1 MQVELPEAAADLR
14 TTVSQIER
22 CLPLL
27 IQTDPAA
34 AAAEEDD
41 VWEDAPAAPAAVA
54 APRVETNMATVET
67 DWAAAFRGQDGTLQ
81 QQQQQWEEEE
91 EEEEEEEVEYGRD
104 NRLTVGRADVQI
116 DLEKPL
122 SSAGDT
128 SVVVETLRGLL
139 RLLTVRHG
147 PRLARWAAMC
157 MRIDSTN
164 APGKAAATAELVT
177 LRALCCDTLQRC
189 KLLGINSPESA
200 SM

>member
-1 MQVELPEAAADLR
+1 VA
-14 TTVSQIER
+14 QIER

-27 IQTDPAA
+27 IQADPAAAAAA

-41 VWEDAPAAPAAVA
+41 MWEDAPAAPAAVA
-54 APRVETNMATVET
+54 VPRVETNMATVET
-67 DWAAAFRGQDGTLQ
+67 DWAASFRGEDGTLQ
-81 QQQQQWEEEE
+81 QQQEEEE

-122 SSAGDT
+122 DNAGDT
-128 SVVVETLRGLL
+128 SVVVETLRGLQ

-157 MRIDSTN
+157 MRIDSAN

-177 LRALCCDTLQRC
+177 LRTLCCDTLRRC
-189 KLLGINSPESA
+189 KLLGISAPESA